1 MLHRI
6 PRVIL
11 LMLLRNEHLNMIGTL
26 FSKKKNKDKEVE
38 LIGYERAS
46 RLVLWLLPS
55 KKTSLYGYQ
64 LRCRRMHGRQAHILI
79 FLLK

>member
-11 LMLLRNEHLNMIGTL
+11 LMLLRNEHLNMIETL
-26 FSKKKNKDKEVE
+26 FSKKKNKNKEAE

-46 RLVLWLLPS
+46 RLVLWLSAL
-55 KKTSLYGYQ
+55 
-64 LRCRRMHGRQAHILI
+64 
-79 FLLK
+79 

>member
-11 LMLLRNEHLNMIGTL
+11 LMLLRNEHFNMIGTL

-46 RLVLWLLPS
+46 RLVLWLLVHHARP
-55 KKTSLYGYQ
+55 
-64 LRCRRMHGRQAHILI
+64 CARRRLNGKSNGTGKHSEHR
-79 FLLK
+79 